1 MGITMRWL
9 SRRRNNAKKVF
20 EEKKKGK
27 IRVKE
32 GQQKVGHGKVF
43 RDKKERNE
51 YYSEGC
57 EMK

>member
-9 SRRRNNAKKVF
+9 SRRRMKNNAKKVF

-32 GQQKVGHGKVF
+32 DQQKVGHGKVF

-51 YYSEGC
+51 Y
-57 EMK
+57 